1 MDKSLI
7 KKHNFEEAKN
17 KIRVFSNN
25 LPTYPHF
32 DKVEESGGLFN
43 WGNHNVTGNEMNTF
57 VSKVQDR
64 FISVNSSLRS
74 VVSEFR
80 EIYKALMKL
89 ISLDFFSGSVSIRN
103 DKRENI
109 LDCGS
114 AKDIIDLFNMAINTI
129 AYDKFPINSEHALE
143 SLIMLYLLGAGVDVC
158 AESHSSKGRSDL
170 KIERENRRIIIELKY
185 GSNEKEAKQKLSEA
199 IEQIKSRDYGN
210 TLPVKTELLRIAA
223 VYNSDPSV
231 RNISD
236 FELV

>member
-43 WGNHNVTGNEMNTF
+43 WGNHNVTGKEMNTF

-80 EIYKALMKL
+80 EIYKALDFLDKEYIDGILVSVEAAEKASQQALEAQSDIFMTIEVLQQTVKKL
-89 ISLDFFSGSVSIRN
+89 EEFKTSVCSDISNLSEQIIFISEKINEIKSIQ
-103 DKRENI
+103 ENLANANTEQSI
-109 LDCGS
+109 TKEDSNLI
-114 AKDIIDLFNMAINTI
+114 KDIENGINREEQTNVESRNRNAYIIAIISIIITI
-129 AYDKFPINSEHALE
+129 GHVILQ
-143 SLIMLYLLGAGVDVC
+143 LAGV
-158 AESHSSKGRSDL
+158 L
-170 KIERENRRIIIELKY
+170 
-185 GSNEKEAKQKLSEA
+185 
-199 IEQIKSRDYGN
+199 
-210 TLPVKTELLRIAA
+210 
-223 VYNSDPSV
+223 
-231 RNISD
+231 
-236 FELV
+236 

>member
-43 WGNHNVTGNEMNTF
+43 WGNHNVTGKEMNTF

-80 EIYKALMKL
+80 EIYKALDFLDKEYIDGILVSVEAAEKASQQALEAQSDIFMTIEVLQQTVKKL
-89 ISLDFFSGSVSIRN
+89 EEFKTSVCSDISILSEQIIFISEKINEIKSIQESLAN
-103 DKRENI
+103 ANTEQPITKEDSNLI
-109 LDCGS
+109 
-114 AKDIIDLFNMAINTI
+114 KDIENGINREEQTNVESRNRNAYIIAIISIIITI
-129 AYDKFPINSEHALE
+129 GHVILQ
-143 SLIMLYLLGAGVDVC
+143 LAGV
-158 AESHSSKGRSDL
+158 L
-170 KIERENRRIIIELKY
+170 
-185 GSNEKEAKQKLSEA
+185 
-199 IEQIKSRDYGN
+199 
-210 TLPVKTELLRIAA
+210 
-223 VYNSDPSV
+223 
-231 RNISD
+231 
-236 FELV
+236 